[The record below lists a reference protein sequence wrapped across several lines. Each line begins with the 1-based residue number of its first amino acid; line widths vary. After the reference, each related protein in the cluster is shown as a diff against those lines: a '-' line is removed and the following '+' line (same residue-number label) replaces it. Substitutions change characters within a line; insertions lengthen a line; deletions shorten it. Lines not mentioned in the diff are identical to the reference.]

1 MPRERPLPDGGFL
14 FFGDSFVRIFTLIG
28 NPEIGV
34 KAFKGATA
42 KGLTKEKNENRQE
55 IIETLGAR
63 PGTQCAIFV
72 FGNVDVHM
80 SYYYCKHGKET
91 PEPQDAKK
99 IATEYA
105 NFVSSL
111 PGEQMERL
119 IIGAY
124 PSSLVEPDRVPQ
136 SLAAYGV
143 LTEEQAAKIDQ
154 EDCAIDKR

>member
-1 MPRERPLPDGGFL
+1 MWHMSRYKRSIRPPHTTLRDRPCHPEAHHEMPRERPLPDGGFL

-91 PEPQDAKK
+91 PTAR
-99 IATEYA
+99 IRA
-105 NFVSSL
+105 
-111 PGEQMERL
+111 
-119 IIGAY
+119 
-124 PSSLVEPDRVPQ
+124 
-136 SLAAYGV
+136 
-143 LTEEQAAKIDQ
+143 
-154 EDCAIDKR
+154 